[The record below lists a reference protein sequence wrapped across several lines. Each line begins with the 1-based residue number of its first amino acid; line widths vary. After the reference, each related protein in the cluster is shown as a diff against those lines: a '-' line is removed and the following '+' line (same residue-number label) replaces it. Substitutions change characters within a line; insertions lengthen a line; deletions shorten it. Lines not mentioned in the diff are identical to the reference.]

1 MNPVLVAIVL
11 AICAGAVTAVSSRDS
26 GAAAIGLHL
35 FAPEMM
41 HHLGH
46 MLHGGR

>member
-1 MNPVLVAIVL
+1 MTFKAVFAIAAAL
-11 AICAGAVTAVSSRDS
+11 I
-26 GAAAIGLHL
+26 GAAAVGIHL

-46 MLHGGR
+46 MIHGGR

>member
-1 MNPVLVAIVL
+1 MTLKALFTIALALFGALAVAI
-11 AICAGAVTAVSSRDS
+11 
-26 GAAAIGLHL
+26 HL
-35 FAPEMM
+35 FAPELM

>member
-1 MNPVLVAIVL
+1 MTFKAVFAIALTLV
-11 AICAGAVTAVSSRDS
+11 
-26 GAAAIGLHL
+26 GAAAVGIHL
-35 FAPEMM
+35 FAPELM

>member
-1 MNPVLVAIVL
+1 MTLKAVFAIAAAL
-11 AICAGAVTAVSSRDS
+11 SGAGAV
-26 GAAAIGLHL
+26 AIHL
-35 FAPEMM
+35 YAPELM

>member
-1 MNPVLVAIVL
+1 MTFKAVFAIALGLV
-11 AICAGAVTAVSSRDS
+11 
-26 GAAAIGLHL
+26 GAAAVGLHL
-35 FAPEMM
+35 FAPQMM